1 MIYYKNLIIIGTSH
15 ISIESVKEVEDVIS
29 EKKPEIVALE
39 LDRPRF
45 RALIYGGKKA
55 GLKDIFSIGIKGY
68 IFSLIGAYAEKKL
81 GSIVDVSPGSEM
93 KRAAEVAKENN
104 CRIALIDQRI
114 DVTLKRF
121 SKEITWKEKFRFLFD
136 LIKGIFKKERIGFD
150 LNKVP
155 SNEII
160 KKMLNHVRKRYPN
173 VYKVLVY
180 ERNLVM
186 AKHLYSLMGNYNHV
200 VAVVGAGHGD
210 DIIEE
215 IKCLE
220 KKR

>member
-15 ISIESVKEVEDVIS
+15 ISIESIKEVEKIIG
-29 EKKPEIVALE
+29 ENKPDIVALE
-39 LDRPRF
+39 LDKPRF
-45 RALIYGGKKA
+45 GALMYGGKKA
-55 GLKDIFSIGIKGY
+55 GLRDIFSIGIKGY

-93 KRAAEVAKENN
+93 KRAAEVAKENG

-136 LIKGIFKKERIGFD
+136 LIKGIFKKEKISFD

-160 KKMLNHVRKRYPN
+160 KKMLDHVKKRYPN

-186 AKHLYSLMGNYNHV
+186 AKHLYSLMGNYNHI
-200 VAVVGAGHGD
+200 VAVVGAGHSD

>member
-1 MIYYKNLIIIGTSH
+1 M
-15 ISIESVKEVEDVIS
+15 
-29 EKKPEIVALE
+29 
-39 LDRPRF
+39 
-45 RALIYGGKKA
+45 
-55 GLKDIFSIGIKGY
+55 
-68 IFSLIGAYAEKKL
+68 
-81 GSIVDVSPGSEM
+81 
-93 KRAAEVAKENN
+93 
-104 CRIALIDQRI
+104 
-114 DVTLKRF
+114 
-121 SKEITWKEKFRFLFD
+121 
-136 LIKGIFKKERIGFD
+136 
-150 LNKVP
+150 NKVP

-160 KKMLNHVRKRYPN
+160 KKMLDHVKKRYPN

-186 AKHLYSLMGNYNHV
+186 AKHLYSLMGNYNHI

>member
-15 ISIESVKEVEDVIS
+15 ISIESVKEVENVIG

-39 LDRPRF
+39 LDKPRF
-45 RALIYGGKKA
+45 RALMYGGDKP
-55 GLKDIFSIGIKGY
+55 GLKDIFRIGIKGY
-68 IFSLIGAYAEKKL
+68 IFSLIGAYTEKKL
-81 GSIVDVSPGSEM
+81 GKIVDVSPGSEM
-93 KRAAEVAKENN
+93 KRAAEVAKENGF
-104 CRIALIDQRI
+104 RIALIDQGI

-136 LIKGIFKKERIGFD
+136 LIKGIFKKEQISFD

-155 SNEII
+155 SDEII
-160 KKMLNHVRKRYPN
+160 KKMLDHVKKRYPN

-186 AKHLYSLMGNYNHV
+186 AKHLYSLMGNYNHI
-200 VAVVGAGHGD
+200 VAVVGAGHCD
-210 DIIEE
+210 DLIEE

-220 KKR
+220 EKR

>member
-15 ISIESVKEVEDVIS
+15 ISIESIKEVEKIIG
-29 EKKPEIVALE
+29 ENKPDIVALE
-39 LDRPRF
+39 LDKPRF
-45 RALIYGGKKA
+45 RALLYGGDKP
-55 GLKDIFSIGIKGY
+55 GLRDIFSIGIKGY

-136 LIKGIFKKERIGFD
+136 LIKGIFKKEKISFD

-160 KKMLNHVRKRYPN
+160 KKMLDHVKKRYPN

-180 ERNLVM
+180 ERNMVM

>member
-15 ISIESVKEVEDVIS
+15 ISIESVKEVEKIII
-29 EKKPEIVALE
+29 ENKPEIVALE
-39 LDRPRF
+39 LDKPRF
-45 RALIYGGKKA
+45 RALLYGGDKP
-55 GLKDIFSIGIKGY
+55 GLRDIFSIGIKGY

-136 LIKGIFKKERIGFD
+136 LIKGIFKKEKISFD

-160 KKMLNHVRKRYPN
+160 KKMLDHVKKRYPN

-180 ERNLVM
+180 ERNMVM

>member
-136 LIKGIFKKERIGFD
+136 LIKGIFKKEKISFD

-160 KKMLNHVRKRYPN
+160 KKMLDHVKKRYPN

-180 ERNLVM
+180 ERNMVM

>member
-93 KRAAEVAKENN
+93 KRAAEVAKENG
-104 CRIALIDQRI
+104 CRIALIDQSI
-114 DVTLKRF
+114 NVTLKRF

-136 LIKGIFKKERIGFD
+136 LIKGIFKKEKISFD

-160 KKMLNHVRKRYPN
+160 KKMLDHVKKRYPN

-186 AKHLYSLMGNYNHV
+186 AKHLYSLMGNYNTI